1 MPASVACPAYTPCY
15 HAPHLCPF
23 IKLVSA
29 FRLDRRYTSNTM
41 LVLLNFIEYG
51 YIVGRT
57 CSIAYSRKLFA
68 CFCCRQLINAAPS
81 ILIVSASGSTQ
92 RIVTAF
98 KNGSEVRVWSLL
110 TSPDV
115 NGSYDRRTLSIN
127 SLSSGTCMRGTIW
140 RVDSHPLSP
149 LALKSQQ
156 KLMSFS
162 S

>member
-1 MPASVACPAYTPCY
+1 
-15 HAPHLCPF
+15 
-23 IKLVSA
+23 
-29 FRLDRRYTSNTM
+29 M

-57 CSIAYSRKLFA
+57 CSIAYSRQLFA
-68 CFCCRQLINAAPS
+68 CFCRRQLINAAPS

-110 TSPDV
+110 TLPDG
-115 NGSYDRRTLSIN
+115 NGSHDRRTLSIQ

-140 RVDSHPLSP
+140 RRVDSLPSSP
-149 LALKSQQ
+149 LAFKESTEADAYL
-156 KLMSFS
+156 SFS